1 MLSFYYFI
9 SLLIWFKVEEY
20 NKIQDKSKLCVNAEL
35 IKRAHALPSSPM
47 NHSCKKPTQYHS
59 QSFSPLFST
68 SICKICSWSWCS
80 AAKKK
85 LLTIL
90 MSQRQHIND
99 RKVAGAIYTLKD
111 CHMCNLNPQIGAFPR
126 CVGIYLT
133 NDIWNCRRKKHFRTH
148 NKNPATTKQQ
158 PCERKPHPAIFHK
171 HHNNAPGTL
180 STMTE
185 LLTHPD
191 CLKKHQQL
199 KLEKAKVIL
208 LKKCH
213 HH

>member
-1 MLSFYYFI
+1 MFRR
-9 SLLIWFKVEEY
+9 K
-20 NKIQDKSKLCVNAEL
+20 
-35 IKRAHALPSSPM
+35 KR
-47 NHSCKKPTQYHS
+47 
-59 QSFSPLFST
+59 
-68 SICKICSWSWCS
+68 
-80 AAKKK
+80 
-85 LLTIL
+85 LTIL
-90 MSQRQHIND
+90 NRPEQAWPKKYPFEATCQRLIQYVVEMSQGQHIND

-148 NKNPATTKQQ
+148 NKDPATTKRQ

-199 KLEKAKVIL
+199 KLEKAKVSIL
-208 LKKCH
+208 DSLYVRSHGVKKWI
-213 HH
+213 

>member
-1 MLSFYYFI
+1 
-9 SLLIWFKVEEY
+9 
-20 NKIQDKSKLCVNAEL
+20 
-35 IKRAHALPSSPM
+35 
-47 NHSCKKPTQYHS
+47 
-59 QSFSPLFST
+59 
-68 SICKICSWSWCS
+68 
-80 AAKKK
+80 
-85 LLTIL
+85 
-90 MSQRQHIND
+90 MSQGQHIND
-99 RKVAGAIYTLKD
+99 RKVAGAIYALKD

-133 NDIWNCRRKKHFRTH
+133 NDIWNCRRKKHFRTG
-148 NKNPATTKQQ
+148 NKNPATTKRQ

-208 LKKCH
+208 LAPSGALIAIPTYYWPSTNTTTTPLFQITPVLNTGLSLSEPLQLYKGYNAI
-213 HH
+213 